1 MPANCRKHF
10 NYGRYTHL
18 QRTLHKFIGYSVDLR
33 RTCTSSFPDD
43 GSAVVLQPSDSY
55 CLILKLTI

>member
-43 GSAVVLQPSDSY
+43 GRAVKTR
-55 CLILKLTI
+55 LKLTI